1 MAQSCGIRSV
11 LLKNGKGMKKILRNA
26 GKNDM
31 IKKIR

>member
-1 MAQSCGIRSV
+1 MAQSCGILSV
-11 LLKNGKGMKKILRNA
+11 LLKNVKGMKKILLNS